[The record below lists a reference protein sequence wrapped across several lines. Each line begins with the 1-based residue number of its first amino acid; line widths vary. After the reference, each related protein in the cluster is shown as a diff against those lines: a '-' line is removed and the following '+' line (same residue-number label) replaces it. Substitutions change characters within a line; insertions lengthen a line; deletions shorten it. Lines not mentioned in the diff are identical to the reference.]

1 MNKTLVSLVATA
13 MICGLSA
20 SAALAGGG
28 AALLQPDKTTG
39 PALNVTVVMDATAPA
54 GGFDPPGTQR
64 QFAVR
69 VNKSSYSQAAVFEGA
84 LTYRYGC
91 QQPGFATLQA
101 STEERF
107 IGFMNA
113 WIPADALGAMIGPIG
128 VPNNAAIIDIADVQC
143 TAVGGKNYLSFTGV
157 VQFAK

>member
-1 MNKTLVSLVATA
+1 MKKALVSFVTMA
-13 MICGLSA
+13 ISCGLSA

-54 GGFDPPGTQR
+54 GGFPVPGTQR

-69 VNKSSYSQAAVFEGA
+69 LQKSGFTQAAMFVGT

-91 QQPGFATLQA
+91 QQPGFATPQA

-107 IGFMNA
+107 MGFMNA
-113 WIPADALGAMIGPIG
+113 WIPSDALGALIGTIG
-128 VPNNAAIIDIADVQC
+128 DPNAAAIIDIENVQC
-143 TAVGGKNYLSFTGV
+143 TTVGSNSYLSFTGV
-157 VQFAK
+157 VQFSK